1 MRTLFISDLHLS
13 AERPEKF
20 DLFTR
25 LLAQP
30 GPEVAHLYIL
40 GDLFEVWLGDD
51 DDTPPN
57 PAALEAIATFAREIA
72 PVSVMRGNRDFLM
85 GERFVEATGVTLLP
99 DHVVIDLY
107 GTPTLLMHGDLLC
120 TLDHKYQEFR
130 TYVQSP
136 QVQQG
141 FLSRTLEE
149 RRAIAA
155 ETRAGT
161 IASMLEKES
170 EIMDVE
176 PKTVVETMQ
185 QHAVSQLIHGHT
197 HRPGRHEHVGRDGT
211 LVRHVLTDWYVRDGV
226 LVADAEG
233 LEEHGVEAYLA
244 GLAT

>member
-20 DLFTR
+20 ALFER
-25 LLAQP
+25 LLATP
-30 GPEVAHLYIL
+30 GPDVTHLYIL

-57 PAALEAIATFAREIA
+57 PAAIAAIARFSETVA

-85 GERFVEATGVTLLP
+85 GARFCEQTGATLLD
-99 DHVVIDLY
+99 DHAVLDLY

-120 TLDHKYQEFR
+120 TLDVKYQEFR
-130 TYVQSP
+130 AYVQSP
-136 QVQQG
+136 LVQQG
-141 FLSRTLEE
+141 FLSRTLDE
-149 RRAIAA
+149 RRAIAT

-161 IASMLEKES
+161 IASMLEKEA

-176 PKTVVETMQ
+176 PDTVVDTMTRYGVTQ
-185 QHAVSQLIHGHT
+185 MIHGHT
-197 HRPGRHEHVGRDGT
+197 HRPGHHVHESSGGPLHRY
-211 LVRHVLTDWYVRDGV
+211 VLTDWYKKDGV

-233 LEEHGVEAYLA
+233 LREYPVADYLA
-244 GLAT
+244 RVAA

>member
-1 MRTLFISDLHLS
+1 MHGGHGLMRTLFISDLHLS

-85 GERFVEATGVTLLP
+85 GEGFVEATGVTLLP

-107 GTPTLLMHGDLLC
+107 GHADAFDARRSPVHAGPQISGIPDLRAVAAGAAGLFVTHARGAPRHRRRDPRGDHRLDARKRIRDHG
-120 TLDHKYQEFR
+120 
-130 TYVQSP
+130 
-136 QVQQG
+136 
-141 FLSRTLEE
+141 
-149 RRAIAA
+149 RRAENRRRHHAGVRRLSA
-155 ETRAGT
+155 DTRAHSPPRT
-161 IASMLEKES
+161 A
-170 EIMDVE
+170 
-176 PKTVVETMQ
+176 
-185 QHAVSQLIHGHT
+185 
-197 HRPGRHEHVGRDGT
+197 
-211 LVRHVLTDWYVRDGV
+211 
-226 LVADAEG
+226 
-233 LEEHGVEAYLA
+233 
-244 GLAT
+244 